1 MAFNLSELNDEQLE
15 ILQQAQIVHQIRD
28 SIITTDLDGNILS
41 WNLGS
46 KVIFGYK
53 EDEVIGKHISLIY
66 LDGNQSIVSKSINFI
81 KKQDRFDSKIN
92 LLNKENDILQIEQT
106 LSILKDENNKPI
118 RVIFYFKDISYKER
132 LHSEINKKEKI
143 ILEQSQH
150 AAMGEMIG
158 NIAHQWRQPLSIIST
173 AASGM
178 KIEKEYGLLTD
189 EKFND
194 TCDIIDENSQY
205 LSQTID
211 DFQNFIKSDS
221 IKKTFNLKKNI
232 DSFLS
237 LVDSIIKTHFIKIIL
252 DIPSDL
258 MINSYPNELNQC
270 LINIFNNAKDILSTL
285 EQTDRYIFISAS
297 KKDDNIS
304 ISFKDSGGGIDDEI
318 INKIFQPYFT
328 TKHQSQGT
336 GLGLNI
342 AYNIIVKSLNGN
354 IEVKNSKYIYNNK
367 QYLGAEFSITLP
379 ILK

>member
-15 ILQQAQIVHQIRD
+15 ILKQAQIVEQIRD

-46 KVIFGYK
+46 QVIFGYK
-53 EDEVIGKHISLIY
+53 EFEVIGKHISLIY
-66 LDGNQSIVSKSINFI
+66 LEGNRSIVSKSINFI

-92 LLNKENDILQIEQT
+92 LINKENDILQIEQT
-106 LSILKDENNKPI
+106 LSILKDGNNKAI
-118 RVIFYFKDISYKER
+118 RVIFYFKDISYKEQ

-150 AAMGEMIG
+150 AAMGEMIE

-189 EKFND
+189 EKFNE

-211 DFQNFIKSDS
+211 DFRNFIKSDS
-221 IKKTFNLKKNI
+221 VKKIFNLKKNI

-237 LVDSIIKTHFIKIIL
+237 LVDSVVKTHFIKVIL
-252 DIPSDL
+252 DIPSDI
-258 MINSYPNELNQC
+258 MINSYPNELIQC
-270 LINIFNNAKDILSTL
+270 FINIFNNARDILDIV
-285 EQTDRYIFISAS
+285 EEKNRYIFICVSEIN
-297 KKDDNIS
+297 DNVS
-304 ISFKDSGGGIDDEI
+304 ISFKDNGGGIDNEI
-318 INKIFQPYFT
+318 INKIFRPYFT

-342 AYNIIVKSLNGN
+342 AYNIIVKSMHGN
-354 IEVKNSKYIYNNK
+354 IEVKNSKYIYNDK
-367 QYLGAEFSITLP
+367 EYLGAEFIITLP
-379 ILK
+379 LS